1 MKLQK
6 PWSQRSKPR
15 TTAPSGSD
23 ELDDPG
29 EGVFGLFY
37 SRQPEV
43 AERETR
49 SMILLEDKDGLPAG
63 EYLFLEAF
71 CQGKNCDCR
80 RVMRNPSADGVVRWG
95 PRWR

>member
-49 SMILLEDKDGLPAG
+49 SMILLTLAKL
-63 EYLFLEAF
+63 
-71 CQGKNCDCR
+71 K
-80 RVMRNPSADGVVRWG
+80 PSTAKGAYIKSISISSTMSPSVLVDTRTVQVA
-95 PRWR
+95 